1 MPHLDNLK
9 QLREETGISMIE
21 CKKAL
26 DEAKGDL
33 KRAKEI
39 LREKGREMVKGRERR
54 KAEKGL
60 ITSYIHANNQLG
72 VLLELNCEL
81 DFVAKSDDFKQL
93 AHEISLQI
101 AASRP
106 LFISS
111 ENIPE
116 EILNSEEKI
125 YQKQMADL
133 GKPAQI
139 LNKIITGKLAKY
151 QKEVSLLSQPWIKD
165 EQKTIKQLIDQVKA
179 KTGENIKVG
188 RFARFEM

>member
-72 VLLELNCEL
+72 VLLELNCES

-125 YQKQMADL
+125 YQKQMADS